1 MSQSVNSSSSSL
13 ENSGAIT
20 QEPVMTP
27 EALEILINCNQ
38 ADLNS
43 VSRQVAELHKKWDQL
58 QEERARLLKLQR
70 GCDGR
75 QAD

>member
-1 MSQSVNSSSSSL
+1 
-13 ENSGAIT
+13 
-20 QEPVMTP
+20 MTP
-27 EALEILINCNQ
+27 EAIEVLISCNQ
-38 ADLNS
+38 ADLNA
-43 VSRQVAELHKKWDQL
+43 VSRQVAELHRKWDSL